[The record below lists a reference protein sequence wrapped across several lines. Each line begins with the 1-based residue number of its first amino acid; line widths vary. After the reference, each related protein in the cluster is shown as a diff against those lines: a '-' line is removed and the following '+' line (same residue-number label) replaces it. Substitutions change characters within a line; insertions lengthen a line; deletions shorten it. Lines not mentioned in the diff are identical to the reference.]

1 MIGTGNMLPA
11 GDSPLYLTLSLEEE
25 SILVG
30 ADVLEVLGRPRQIQM
45 MLNDSQKKM
54 LIQACTV
61 DDREAVVVPP
71 QPVLHFAVSG
81 HSVLKRIRKITGWKD
96 SLPRKVEGLRIP
108 GHNVIVFDLLTAETV
123 DLDGQSIVEAGCS
136 DI

>member
-1 MIGTGNMLPA
+1 MAGNITQE
-11 GDSPLYLTLSLEEE
+11 PLYLTLSLEEE

-30 ADVLEVLGRPRQIQM
+30 ADVLGVLGWPRQIQM
-45 MLNDSQKKM
+45 MINDEQKKL

-81 HSVLKRIRKITGWKD
+81 HTVLKRIRKITGWKD
-96 SLPRKVEGLRIP
+96 SLPRRVAGYQIP
-108 GHNVIVFDLLTAETV
+108 EHYAIVFDLMTAEPADLESQVIV
-123 DLDGQSIVEAGCS
+123 DAECTEI
-136 DI
+136 